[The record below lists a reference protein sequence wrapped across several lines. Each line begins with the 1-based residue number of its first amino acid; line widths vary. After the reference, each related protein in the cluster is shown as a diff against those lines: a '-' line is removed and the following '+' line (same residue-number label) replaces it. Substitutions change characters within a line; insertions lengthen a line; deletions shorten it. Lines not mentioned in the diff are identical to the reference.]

1 MSDNI
6 IDIARNKKARFE
18 YEILDTFEAGIVL
31 KGTEVKSIRQKKVS
45 IQEAYAKITN
55 GEVFIVG
62 LNISVYEMGNR
73 FNHEPLRERK
83 LLMHKYEIKRL
94 TGKLHER
101 GYTLIPLLL
110 YIKNGKVKLELGLA
124 KGKTTYDKKRTIQE
138 RDLKRDMQRDIKKYV

>member
-1 MSDNI
+1 MSDKI
-6 IDIARNKKARFE
+6 IDIVRNKRARFE

-45 IQEAYAKITN
+45 IQEAYAKIKN

-62 LNISVYEMGNR
+62 LNVSVYEMGNR

-94 TGKLHER
+94 TGKLNER
-101 GYTLIPLLL
+101 GYTLVPLSM
-110 YIKNGKVKLELGLA
+110 YIKNGKVKIELGLA

-138 RDLKRDMQRDIKKYV
+138 RDLKRDMQRDIKK